1 VDPLC
6 AGIYLPNFYLVT
18 AALNQANAAGSRAAV
33 SLPSGV
39 TYVLAHR
46 VAVWEV
52 VDANRPT
59 KNIAKTARH
68 FRWPPA

>member
-1 VDPLC
+1 MSSTSPARNNVD
-6 AGIYLPNFYLVT
+6 
-18 AALNQANAAGSRAAV
+18 SRAAV

-39 TYVLAHR
+39 TYVLGHR

-52 VDANRPT
+52 VDANRQT
-59 KNIAKTARH
+59 KDIAKTARH